1 MREPS
6 AGTVEPKFLAPDRR
20 RLAWLLV
27 LVPVLI
33 AGGAGIGSK
42 LAVPVSQ
49 LNPTVEL
56 AERYIRQQKT
66 PMDYGVI
73 TPEALSLQRAERDPE
88 AVLKSATDLRH
99 RFWLACVVFG
109 GWIGLVIGV
118 KLVSL
123 SLRTART
130 DFEPDRGAC
139 FACARCFRSCP
150 QELVRIGQRPAME
163 LLPTS
168 TATAT
173 PS

>member
-1 MREPS
+1 
-6 AGTVEPKFLAPDRR
+6 VEPKFLALDRR
-20 RLAWLLV
+20 RLAWFLV

-33 AGGAGIGSK
+33 AVGAWIGGKLALPVSK
-42 LAVPVSQ
+42 L
-49 LNPTVEL
+49 NPNVEL
-56 AERYIRQQKT
+56 AERYLNQLKA
-66 PMDYGVI
+66 PVDYGVM
-73 TPEALSLQRAERDPE
+73 TPETLSLQRAERDPE

-150 QELVRIGQRPAME
+150 QELVRIGQMPVSAPAQTI
-163 LLPTS
+163 PHPV
-168 TATAT
+168 AT
-173 PS
+173 

>member
-6 AGTVEPKFLAPDRR
+6 AGKAEPKFLAPDRR
-20 RLAWLLV
+20 RLGWLVL

-33 AGGAGIGSK
+33 AGGAWVGSK
-42 LAVPVSQ
+42 LALPVSK

-56 AERYIRQQKT
+56 AERYVLQQKT
-66 PMDYGVI
+66 PVDFGVM

-88 AVLKSATDLRH
+88 TLLKSATDLHH
-99 RFWLACVVFG
+99 RFWLACLFFG
-109 GWIGLVIGV
+109 GWTGLVIGV

-150 QELVRIGQRPAME
+150 QELIRIGQMPANE
-163 LLPTS
+163 APEPAS
-168 TATAT
+168 AVAAKA
-173 PS
+173 